1 MTILEN
7 AELFA
12 KSKHAGKLKK
22 SGTRKKM
29 TMLENAELFAK
40 SKHAGKLKKSG
51 ITYSNHLENVVSRL
65 KSLGV
70 IDEEVLCAGW
80 LQDILEDTDTS
91 FDELFEKFGRRIA
104 VLTLSLTKT
113 KFVIDTDDDST
124 LSLTKK
130 RAIPEKQ
137 RQKEYAVKIKE
148 SEIDAKL
155 IKLCDISANLGDLKK
170 QIISKTKKR
179 KILKKFRYYLL
190 IIEKDLLENTEYPK
204 AITLLKTINQNIQ
217 IQTQNMIKIKK
228 K

>member
-1 MTILEN
+1 MTL
-7 AELFA
+7 
-12 KSKHAGKLKK
+12 
-22 SGTRKKM
+22 
-29 TMLENAELFAK
+29 LENAELFAK

-70 IDEEVLCAGW
+70 IDEEVLCVGW

-91 FDELFEKFGRRIA
+91 FDELFEKFGRRIG

-130 RAIPEKQ
+130 RTIPEKQ
-137 RQKEYAVKIKE
+137 RQKEYAVKIRE

-170 QIISKTKKR
+170 QKISKTKKR

-190 IIEKDLLENTEYPK
+190 IIEKDLLENTKYPK

>member
-1 MTILEN
+1 MTL
-7 AELFA
+7 
-12 KSKHAGKLKK
+12 
-22 SGTRKKM
+22 
-29 TMLENAELFAK
+29 LENAELFAK

-130 RAIPEKQ
+130 RTISEKQ

-228 K
+228 NRHKNILKK

>member
-22 SGTRKKM
+22 SGT
-29 TMLENAELFAK
+29 
-40 SKHAGKLKKSG
+40 
-51 ITYSNHLENVVSRL
+51 TYSNHLENVVSRL

-130 RAIPEKQ
+130 RTIPEKQ

-179 KILKKFRYYLL
+179 RILKKFRYYLL

-217 IQTQNMIKIKK
+217 IQTQNMIKSKK

>member
-1 MTILEN
+1 MTLLEN

-22 SGTRKKM
+22 SGT
-29 TMLENAELFAK
+29 
-40 SKHAGKLKKSG
+40 
-51 ITYSNHLENVVSRL
+51 TYSNHLENVVSRL
-65 KSLGV
+65 KSLGI

-190 IIEKDLLENTEYPK
+190 IIEKDLAENTEYPK
-204 AITLLKTINQNIQ
+204 AITLLETINQNIQ

>member
-1 MTILEN
+1 
-7 AELFA
+7 
-12 KSKHAGKLKK
+12 
-22 SGTRKKM
+22 M

-51 ITYSNHLENVVSRL
+51 TTYSNHLENVVSRL
-65 KSLGV
+65 KSLGI

-190 IIEKDLLENTEYPK
+190 IIEKDLIKNTEYPK
-204 AITLLKTINQNIQ
+204 AITLLEAINLNIQ

>member
-1 MTILEN
+1 MTL
-7 AELFA
+7 
-12 KSKHAGKLKK
+12 
-22 SGTRKKM
+22 
-29 TMLENAELFAK
+29 LENAELFAK

-70 IDEEVLCAGW
+70 IDEEVLCVGW

-190 IIEKDLLENTEYPK
+190 IIEKDLVENTEYPK
-204 AITLLKTINQNIQ
+204 AITLLETINQNIQ

-228 K
+228 NRHKNILKK

>member
-1 MTILEN
+1 MTL
-7 AELFA
+7 
-12 KSKHAGKLKK
+12 
-22 SGTRKKM
+22 
-29 TMLENAELFAK
+29 LENAELFAK

-65 KSLGV
+65 KSLGI

-80 LQDILEDTDTS
+80 LHDILEDTDTS

-170 QIISKTKKR
+170 QTISKTKKR

-190 IIEKDLLENTEYPK
+190 IIEKDLVENTKYPK
-204 AITLLKTINQNIQ
+204 AITLLETINQNIQ
-217 IQTQNMIKIKK
+217 IQTQSMIKIKK
-228 K
+228 SRHKNILKK

>member
-1 MTILEN
+1 MTL
-7 AELFA
+7 
-12 KSKHAGKLKK
+12 
-22 SGTRKKM
+22 
-29 TMLENAELFAK
+29 LENAELFAK

-65 KSLGV
+65 KSLGI

-80 LQDILEDTDTS
+80 LHDILEDTDTS

-179 KILKKFRYYLL
+179 KILKKFRYYLS
-190 IIEKDLLENTEYPK
+190 IIEKDLTNKTEYPK
-204 AITLLKTINQNIQ
+204 AITLLETINENLK
-217 IQTQNMIKIKK
+217 IQTQNVFKFKK
-228 K
+228 KSK

>member
-1 MTILEN
+1 MT
-7 AELFA
+7 
-12 KSKHAGKLKK
+12 
-22 SGTRKKM
+22 R
-29 TMLENAELFAK
+29 LENAELFAK

-65 KSLGV
+65 KSLGI

-80 LQDILEDTDTS
+80 LQDILENTNTS
-91 FDELFEKFGRRIA
+91 FDELFAKFGRRIA
-104 VLTLSLTKT
+104 VLVLSLTKT

-170 QIISKTKKR
+170 QTISKTKKR

-190 IIEKDLLENTEYPK
+190 IIKKDLVENTEYPK
-204 AITLLKTINQNIQ
+204 AITLLETINQNIE

>member
-1 MTILEN
+1 MTLLEN

-22 SGTRKKM
+22 SGT
-29 TMLENAELFAK
+29 
-40 SKHAGKLKKSG
+40 
-51 ITYSNHLENVVSRL
+51 TYSIHLENVVNRL

-70 IDEEVLCAGW
+70 IDEEILCAAW
-80 LQDILEDTDTS
+80 LQDILEETDTN

-137 RQKEYAVKIKE
+137 RQKEYSVRIKE
-148 SEIDAKL
+148 SDTDAKL

-170 QIISKTKKR
+170 QKISKTKKR
-179 KILKKFRYYLL
+179 RILKKFRYYLS
-190 IIEKDLLENTEYPK
+190 IIEKDLMTDTEYPK
-204 AITLLKTINQNIQ
+204 AIILLETINQNLK
-217 IQTQNMIKIKK
+217 IQTQSMFKIRKNK
-228 K
+228 TK

>member
-1 MTILEN
+1 MTLLEN

-12 KSKHAGKLKK
+12 KSKHAKKKKK
-22 SGTRKKM
+22 SGT
-29 TMLENAELFAK
+29 
-40 SKHAGKLKKSG
+40 
-51 ITYSNHLENVVSRL
+51 TYSIHLENVVNRL

-70 IDEEVLCAGW
+70 IDEEILCTGW
-80 LQDILEDTDTS
+80 LQDILEETDTS

-137 RQKEYAVKIKE
+137 RQKEYAIRMKE
-148 SEIDAKL
+148 SDTDAKL

-170 QIISKTKKR
+170 QTISKTKKR

-190 IIEKDLLENTEYPK
+190 IIEKDIMNNTEYPK
-204 AITLLKTINQNIQ
+204 AITLLETVNENLK
-217 IQTQNMIKIKK
+217 IQTQNIFKLKK
-228 K
+228 KSK

>member
-1 MTILEN
+1 MTLLEN

-12 KSKHAGKLKK
+12 KLKHAGKLKK
-22 SGTRKKM
+22 SGT
-29 TMLENAELFAK
+29 
-40 SKHAGKLKKSG
+40 
-51 ITYSNHLENVVSRL
+51 TYSNHLENVVSRL

-70 IDEEVLCAGW
+70 IDEEVLCAAW
-80 LQDILEDTDTS
+80 LQDILEDTETE

-148 SEIDAKL
+148 SDTDAKL

-179 KILKKFRYYLL
+179 RVLKKFRYYIS
-190 IIEKDLLENTEYPK
+190 IIEKDLTENTKYPK
-204 AITLLKTINQNIQ
+204 AINLLETINQNLK

-228 K
+228 QNKMKTSRHVSKK

>member
-1 MTILEN
+1 MTL
-7 AELFA
+7 
-12 KSKHAGKLKK
+12 
-22 SGTRKKM
+22 
-29 TMLENAELFAK
+29 LENAELFAK

-80 LQDILEDTDTS
+80 LHDILEDTDTS

-190 IIEKDLLENTEYPK
+190 IIEKDLVENTEYPK
-204 AITLLKTINQNIQ
+204 AITLLETINQNIQ
-217 IQTQNMIKIKK
+217 IQTQNIIKIKK
-228 K
+228 IGTKIF

>member
-1 MTILEN
+1 
-7 AELFA
+7 
-12 KSKHAGKLKK
+12 
-22 SGTRKKM
+22 M

-51 ITYSNHLENVVSRL
+51 TTYSNHLENVVSRL

-204 AITLLKTINQNIQ
+204 AITLLKTINKNIQ

-228 K
+228 NRHKNILKK

>member
-1 MTILEN
+1 MTL
-7 AELFA
+7 
-12 KSKHAGKLKK
+12 
-22 SGTRKKM
+22 
-29 TMLENAELFAK
+29 LENAELFAK

-170 QIISKTKKR
+170 QTISKTKKR

-228 K
+228 NRHRNILKK

>member
-1 MTILEN
+1 MTLLEN

-12 KSKHAGKLKK
+12 KL
-22 SGTRKKM
+22 
-29 TMLENAELFAK
+29 
-40 SKHAGKLKKSG
+40 KHAGKLKKSG

-65 KSLGV
+65 KSLGI
-70 IDEEVLCAGW
+70 IDEDVLCAGW

-91 FDELFEKFGRRIA
+91 FDELFEKFGRRVA

-130 RAIPEKQ
+130 RTIPEKQ
-137 RQKEYAVKIKE
+137 RQKEYAVKIRE

-217 IQTQNMIKIKK
+217 IQTQNMIKSKK
-228 K
+228 NRHRNILKK

>member
-1 MTILEN
+1 MTLLEN

-22 SGTRKKM
+22 SGM
-29 TMLENAELFAK
+29 
-40 SKHAGKLKKSG
+40 
-51 ITYSNHLENVVSRL
+51 TYSNHLENVVSRL
-65 KSLGV
+65 KSLGI

-80 LQDILEDTDTS
+80 LHDILEDTDTS

-190 IIEKDLLENTEYPK
+190 IIEKDLVENTEYPK
-204 AITLLKTINQNIQ
+204 AITLLETINQNIQ

-228 K
+228 NRHRNILKK

>member
-1 MTILEN
+1 MTLLEN

-22 SGTRKKM
+22 SGM
-29 TMLENAELFAK
+29 
-40 SKHAGKLKKSG
+40 
-51 ITYSNHLENVVSRL
+51 TYSNHLENVVSRL
-65 KSLGV
+65 KSLGI

-170 QIISKTKKR
+170 QTISKTKKR

-228 K
+228 NRHKNILKK

>member
-22 SGTRKKM
+22 SGT
-29 TMLENAELFAK
+29 
-40 SKHAGKLKKSG
+40 
-51 ITYSNHLENVVSRL
+51 TYSNHLENVVSRL
-65 KSLGV
+65 KSLGI

-190 IIEKDLLENTEYPK
+190 IIEKDLIKNTEYPK
-204 AITLLKTINQNIQ
+204 AITLLEAINLNIQ

-228 K
+228 NRHKNILKK